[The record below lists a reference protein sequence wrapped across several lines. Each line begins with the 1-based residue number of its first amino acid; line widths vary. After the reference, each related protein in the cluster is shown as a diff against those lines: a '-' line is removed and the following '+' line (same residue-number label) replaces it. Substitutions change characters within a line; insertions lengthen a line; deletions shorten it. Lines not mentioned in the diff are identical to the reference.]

1 MTFARPKIFDERLA
15 SFATTPSEG
24 GGWAFLVFAAAAF
37 AQLVVGYLIDRHS
50 ARTIFL
56 LVTGLQAPLF
66 LVAMNLAGVPA
77 LVTALG
83 FMLLVFGQIPINDVL
98 IARISKSEWRSR
110 AFAGRLI
117 VGFGISSTAIP
128 LIRSEEH
135 TSELQSLMR

>member
-1 MTFARPKIFDERLA
+1 MARRPPG
-15 SFATTPSEG
+15 SP
-24 GGWAFLVFAAAAF
+24 
-37 AQLVVGYLIDRHS
+37 
-50 ARTIFL
+50 RTD
-56 LVTGLQAPLF
+56 PLF
-66 LVAMNLAGVPA
+66 PNTTLFRSLVAMNLAGVPA

-128 LIRSEEH
+128 LISFVYGNWGFD
-135 TSELQSLMR
+135 TLFAIMAALAAAI